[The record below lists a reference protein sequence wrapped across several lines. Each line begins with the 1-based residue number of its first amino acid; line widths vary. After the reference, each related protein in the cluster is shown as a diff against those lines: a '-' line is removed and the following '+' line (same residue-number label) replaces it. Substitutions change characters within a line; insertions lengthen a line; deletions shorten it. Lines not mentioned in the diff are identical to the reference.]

1 MAKKCIS
8 CNEVIEEE
16 HGKIKGTLLRVKN
29 ENNKN
34 EFIPVCSECQKKTGL
49 EDRAKIKGA

>member
-34 EFIPVCSECQKKTGL
+34 EFIPVCSECQKKTGW